1 MSELCIISYIKD
13 SCESL
18 IQALVEEKINK
29 YNQKKGNTPQE
40 YETLLIKLEKD
51 IRSHIQTEHQLKLY
65 AESLKNVIEEI
76 EKENQ
81 ILKKKLNSDDNLI
94 YNNNYNIDE
103 KINYLKNEIEKNKK
117 VLKSYESQNLKLAEN
132 ERKLKERLI
141 NEYRAF
147 NQKEIKY
154 KQEID
159 SLKEKILKYEK
170 KINMLIKDDYIYNQ
184 YFSNIKKEFDNN
196 DKEINNKKKLNKN
209 LIKNF
214 SKIIFSNN
222 NLIDNKKTIRTY
234 RTNKNDNNSIKN
246 HQNGPS
252 LSASSSNE
260 KIEKYLINKF
270 ARTQLQF
277 KSKKNMKNS
286 GNKKIQSPFNN
297 SMVEKVNYDFYSNN
311 KLQMN
316 DSTFINIHSKQKKK
330 YNRQKS
336 AENNSKLILDK
347 KKNDNL
353 LKSILMS
360 NNNSAFNINIKKD
373 YIINSKVNNI
383 KYKKV
388 PSSTCSL
395 KGRIKNIGKHYHGQ
409 GIHNNNFNGKIINN
423 NINIYAH
430 TLRQDNHNVY
440 IKENNEKSLYN
451 SLRGSSG
458 NSSARDYHSSRY
470 NYELLNFRKSSL
482 GKKK

>member
-1 MSELCIISYIKD
+1 MSELSIISYIKE

-170 KINMLIKDDYIYNQ
+170 K
-184 YFSNIKKEFDNN
+184 
-196 DKEINNKKKLNKN
+196 
-209 LIKNF
+209 
-214 SKIIFSNN
+214 
-222 NLIDNKKTIRTY
+222 
-234 RTNKNDNNSIKN
+234 
-246 HQNGPS
+246 
-252 LSASSSNE
+252 
-260 KIEKYLINKF
+260 
-270 ARTQLQF
+270 
-277 KSKKNMKNS
+277 
-286 GNKKIQSPFNN
+286 
-297 SMVEKVNYDFYSNN
+297 
-311 KLQMN
+311 
-316 DSTFINIHSKQKKK
+316 
-330 YNRQKS
+330 
-336 AENNSKLILDK
+336 
-347 KKNDNL
+347 
-353 LKSILMS
+353 
-360 NNNSAFNINIKKD
+360 
-373 YIINSKVNNI
+373 
-383 KYKKV
+383 
-388 PSSTCSL
+388 
-395 KGRIKNIGKHYHGQ
+395 
-409 GIHNNNFNGKIINN
+409 
-423 NINIYAH
+423 
-430 TLRQDNHNVY
+430 
-440 IKENNEKSLYN
+440 
-451 SLRGSSG
+451 
-458 NSSARDYHSSRY
+458 
-470 NYELLNFRKSSL
+470 
-482 GKKK
+482 